1 MQRLSIGILGLIA
14 VAVGVVWILQ
24 GTDVLGGSGMSGHHV
39 WAVVGIV
46 LVVVGLAGVSVA
58 ARRSRH
64 HL

>member
-14 VAVGVVWILQ
+14 VAVGVVWLLQ
-24 GTDVLGGSGMSGHHV
+24 GTNVLGGSGMSGHHI

-46 LVVVGLAGVSVA
+46 LVVVGVACVSVA

-64 HL
+64 L

>member
-14 VAVGVVWILQ
+14 VAVGVVWALQ

-46 LVVVGLAGVSVA
+46 LVVVGLGCVSLA

-64 HL
+64 L

>member
-64 HL
+64 L